1 MINIFYHEKI
11 NDKFT
16 ISCTLND
23 DEAWLDGFRLNGE
36 HIFELE
42 MFLFGILRRDD
53 SQFFPDVV
61 ILFLFGV

>member
-1 MINIFYHEKI
+1 MTDIFYHEKI
-11 NDKFT
+11 NDKFM

-42 MFLFGILRRDD
+42 MFLFGT
-53 SQFFPDVV
+53 
-61 ILFLFGV
+61 

>member
-1 MINIFYHEKI
+1 MTDIFYHEKI
-11 NDKFT
+11 NDKFM

-42 MFLFGILRRDD
+42 FFSFGIIGWNDIL
-53 SQFFPDVV
+53 FHPDKI